1 MHSLVTTTSSNI
13 LKALM
18 KIFFMGD
25 ILFGSC
31 VTVVAV
37 VELLFPIHITTCDG
51 GFIKFLLCSFLL
63 YTSYAI
69 S

>member
-1 MHSLVTTTSSNI
+1 MHSLAATTSSNP
-13 LKALM
+13 LNASM
-18 KIFFMGD
+18 KIFVMGD
-25 ILFGSC
+25 ILLGSY
-31 VTVVAV
+31 VTSVVV